1 MLEAPLCLLV
11 RAALPLIPL
20 DAPPN
25 ALLFVALGVFG
36 TCRLPTRSPPAPP
49 LAPRFAPMLLAP
61 PPAGRVDAFAPPP
74 AGRVDAFAPPP
85 PGRVEAFAPPPPG
98 RVEAFPPPPPRF
110 IEAGCCRAWF
120 CRAFACRVA
129 AESPRAVPPYWVA
142 VARFEYGVPPRCCGL
157 CCQLLPPP
165 AGKVLGR
172 LILPVLMFPRLI
184 FVLL

>member
-36 TCRLPTRSPPAPP
+36 TCRLPTRSPPP
-49 LAPRFAPMLLAP
+49 LPPRFAPIL
-61 PPAGRVDAFAPPP
+61 FAPPP
-74 AGRVDAFAPPP
+74 AGRVDAFA
-85 PGRVEAFAPPPPG
+85 
-98 RVEAFPPPPPRF
+98 PPPPRF

-120 CRAFACRVA
+120 CRALACRVA

-165 AGKVLGR
+165 AGRVLGR